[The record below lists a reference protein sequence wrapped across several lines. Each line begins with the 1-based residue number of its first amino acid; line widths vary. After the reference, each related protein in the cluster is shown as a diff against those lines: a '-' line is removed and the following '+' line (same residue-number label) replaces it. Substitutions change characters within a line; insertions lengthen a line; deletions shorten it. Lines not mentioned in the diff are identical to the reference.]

1 MNANVCNQNFKSI
14 ACGACGTTAIPA
26 VEATGQEKLIFLR
39 EGKLFNNLAAVQL
52 IIENGFNC
60 PYCGQRNELPTEE

>member
-1 MNANVCNQNFKSI
+1 MNARIEKKDTKTIVCGC
-14 ACGACGTTAIPA
+14 CGATAIPA

-52 IIENGFNC
+52 VVEDGFNC
-60 PYCGQRNELPTEE
+60 PYCGKRNEIPT